1 MLAVAESSAREH
13 KRAPYCWHLAFASGQ
28 VALRKQPPIPA
39 LEEPHTMLMLM
50 CQPRLAH
57 AFVELGR
64 GSKELA
70 AAAGELACSAEELAG
85 DVAGLARSSGG
96 DGGGRG
102 KLGCVNG
109 GGESVMVALG
119 QSFTRPSAW
128 PNFSQWSR
136 SLDQSQSSSLPWQN
150 AFSRSG

>member
-1 MLAVAESSAREH
+1 
-13 KRAPYCWHLAFASGQ
+13 
-28 VALRKQPPIPA
+28 
-39 LEEPHTMLMLM
+39 MLMLM

-85 DVAGLARSSGG
+85 DVAGLARRSGG

-102 KLGCVNG
+102 AAEELERGAQHRHQDVRG
-109 GGESVMVALG
+109 AAARVEPPRARLEVERVAARLEVEA
-119 QSFTRPSAW
+119 RP
-128 PNFSQWSR
+128 R
-136 SLDQSQSSSLPWQN
+136 
-150 AFSRSG
+150 

>member
-1 MLAVAESSAREH
+1 
-13 KRAPYCWHLAFASGQ
+13 
-28 VALRKQPPIPA
+28 
-39 LEEPHTMLMLM
+39 MLMLM

-85 DVAGLARSSGG
+85 DVVGLARSSGG

-109 GGESVMVALG
+109 GGESVKVALG